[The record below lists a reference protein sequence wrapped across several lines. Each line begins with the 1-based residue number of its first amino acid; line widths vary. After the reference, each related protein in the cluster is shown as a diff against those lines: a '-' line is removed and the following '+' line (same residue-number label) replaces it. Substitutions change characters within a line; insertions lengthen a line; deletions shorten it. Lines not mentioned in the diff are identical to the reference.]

1 MFLLVLAFKHSA
13 EVPSSALQQ
22 EEAVMCL
29 TEKISVLGDL
39 PSGMSYSLGGCEFS
53 VHESSEI
60 HALSNKPLGRNTNKV
75 WC

>member
-1 MFLLVLAFKHSA
+1 
-13 EVPSSALQQ
+13 
-22 EEAVMCL
+22 MCL

-53 VHESSEI
+53 VHEPSEI
-60 HALSNKPLGRNTNKV
+60 HTLSNKPLGRNTNKV